1 MVLNGEL
8 HQSREERRDLAV
20 VFIDFAKAFDSVA
33 HEHLIHVLKERGLDS
48 HIIRLIKDS
57 DEEVCTRIKVKE
69 GTSPPIEMKVGVKQ
83 GDPMSPLLFNI
94 AVDPLTRKLESMG
107 EGYRFGGEKVTTLA
121 FADDLV
127 LMSSSWA
134 GMQHNIKILESLST
148 FWPTCA
154 AKKVPWVHGET
165 RGRSIHRQ

>member
-1 MVLNGEL
+1 M
-8 HQSREERRDLAV
+8 
-20 VFIDFAKAFDSVA
+20 
-33 HEHLIHVLKERGLDS
+33 
-48 HIIRLIKDS
+48 
-57 DEEVCTRIKVKE
+57 CTRIKVKE

-165 RGRSIHRQ
+165 RGVTFTVNNCQAWTIEGEKLHLIDPDKSEKYLGMKVNPWLGISKPDLRG